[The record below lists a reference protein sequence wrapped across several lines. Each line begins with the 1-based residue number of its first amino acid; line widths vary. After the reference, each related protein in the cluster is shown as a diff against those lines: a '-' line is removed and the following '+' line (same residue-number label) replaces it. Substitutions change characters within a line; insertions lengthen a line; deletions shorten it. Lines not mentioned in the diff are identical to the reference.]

1 MSIIKDNIKD
11 VFRHS
16 GYKTGL
22 THFTITVVKTQDTAR
37 IINLFLTA
45 ARL

>member
-1 MSIIKDNIKD
+1 MFLVKDSIKE
-11 VFRHS
+11 VLRHS

-37 IINLFLTA
+37 IIN
-45 ARL
+45 